1 MFLEIYN
8 KIKEFDTIIIHRHKK
23 PDGDALGSQLGLKRA
38 ILATFPD
45 KVVLAVGEMGESLSF
60 VGSMDIVK
68 DEDYENALVI
78 VLDSG
83 AEMLIDDER
92 YKNGKFLIKIDHHI
106 PQGEYGDLVF
116 VDNSYESCAGIIGD
130 FIRKTDLVLTKDAA
144 AAIFLGMV
152 TDSGRFRFSSTTSKT
167 FDIAS
172 YLMSA
177 GIEIDDI
184 YNSLYVD
191 SLENIRLR
199 AKMALKFEVLSTGV
213 AYLINTYEDVC
224 SLGVS
229 TYQISRGMIGIMSGI
244 EGINIWATF
253 TENENGEVF
262 VELRSNKANINQV
275 AVKYG
280 GGGHLQASGATVKG
294 LDVVPHIIKDLEKV
308 LNGEKI

>member
-1 MFLEIYN
+1 M
-8 KIKEFDTIIIHRHKK
+8 
-23 PDGDALGSQLGLKRA
+23 
-38 ILATFPD
+38 
-45 KVVLAVGEMGESLSF
+45 
-60 VGSMDIVK
+60 
-68 DEDYENALVI
+68 
-78 VLDSG
+78 
-83 AEMLIDDER
+83 
-92 YKNGKFLIKIDHHI
+92 
-106 PQGEYGDLVF
+106 F

-167 FDIAS
+167 FEIAS

-191 SLENIRLR
+191 SLENVRLR

-213 AYLINTYEDVC
+213 AYLINNYEDVC

-244 EGINIWATF
+244 EGINVWATF

-262 VELRSNKANINQV
+262 VELRSNKVNINQV

>member
-45 KVVLAVGEMGESLSF
+45 KTVLAVGANSEALSF
-60 VGSMDIVK
+60 VGSTDEVK
-68 DEDYENALVI
+68 DSDYENALVI

-92 YKNGKFLIKIDHHI
+92 YKMGKLLIKIDHHI
-106 PQGEYGDLVF
+106 PQGEYGDIVL

-130 FIRKTDLVLTKDAA
+130 LIRNTPLVLTKDAA
-144 AAIFLGMV
+144 SAIFLGMV

-172 YLMSA
+172 FLLTS
-177 GIEIDDI
+177 GIEIDEI
-184 YNSLYVD
+184 YNNLYID
-191 SLENIRLR
+191 TLENVRLR
-199 AKMALKFEVLSTGV
+199 AEMTMKFEVLPTKV
-213 AYLINTYEDVC
+213 AYLLNTWEDVQR
-224 SLGVS
+224 LGVS
-229 TYQISRGMIGIMSGI
+229 TYQISRGMIGIMAGI
-244 EGINIWATF
+244 ENINIWATF
-253 TENENGEVF
+253 TENESGEVY

-294 LDVVPHIIKDLEKV
+294 LDIVPSIIKDLERV
-308 LNGEKI
+308 ASGEEI

>member
-23 PDGDALGSQLGLKRA
+23 PDGDAMGSQLGLKRA

-45 KVVLAVGEMGESLSF
+45 KRVLAVGSCSESLSF
-60 VGSMDIVK
+60 LGST
-68 DEDYENALVI
+68 DEVSDNEYKNALVI

-92 YKNGKFLIKIDHHI
+92 YKTGKFLIKIDHHI
-106 PQGEYGDLVF
+106 PQGEYGDLAF

-130 FIRKTDLVLTKDAA
+130 LVRNTPLVLTKDAA
-144 AAIFLGMV
+144 TAIFLGMV
-152 TDSGRFRFSSTTSKT
+152 TDSGRFRFSSTTSRT

-172 YLMSA
+172 FLMSK
-177 GIEIDDI
+177 GIEIDEI
-184 YNSLYVD
+184 YNNLYID
-191 SLENIRLR
+191 SLDNVRLR
-199 AKMALKFEVLSTGV
+199 AEMSLKFEVLPTKV
-213 AYLINTYEDVC
+213 AYLLNTYEDVKR
-224 SLGVS
+224 LGVS
-229 TYQISRGMIGIMSGI
+229 TYQLSRGMIGIMSGI
-244 EGINIWATF
+244 ENINIWATF
-253 TENENGEVF
+253 TENEAGEVY

-294 LDVVPHIIKDLEKV
+294 LDIIPSIIKDLEKV
-308 LNGEKI
+308 ASGEDL

>member
-1 MFLEIYN
+1 MFVEIYN

-38 ILATFPD
+38 ILATFPN
-45 KVVLAVGEMGESLSF
+45 KRVLAVGVNSENLSF
-60 VGSMDIVK
+60 VGSMDMVE
-68 DEDYENALVI
+68 DEDYQEALVI

-92 YKNGKFLIKIDHHI
+92 YNNGKFLIKIDHHI
-106 PQGEYGDLVF
+106 PQGEYGELVL

-130 FIRKTDLVLTKDAA
+130 LIRNTPLVLAKDAA
-144 AAIFLGMV
+144 TAIFLGMV

-167 FDIAS
+167 FEIAS

-177 GIEIDDI
+177 GIDIDEI
-184 YNSLYVD
+184 YNNLYID
-191 SLENIRLR
+191 SLDNVRLR
-199 AKMALKFEVLSTGV
+199 AEMTLKFIVLPSKV
-213 AYLINTYEDVC
+213 AYLLNTHEDVAR
-224 SLGVS
+224 LGVS

-244 EGINIWATF
+244 ENINVWATF
-253 TENENGEVF
+253 TENENGEVY

-280 GGGHLQASGATVKG
+280 GGGHLQASGATVKS
-294 LDVVPHIIKDLEKV
+294 LDLVPDIIKDLEKV
-308 LNGEKI
+308 ANGEVL

>member
-23 PDGDALGSQLGLKRA
+23 PDGDAMGSQLGLKRA

-45 KVVLAVGEMGESLSF
+45 KRVLAVGSCSESLAF
-60 VGSMDIVK
+60 LGST
-68 DEDYENALVI
+68 DEVSDNEYKNALVI

-92 YKNGKFLIKIDHHI
+92 YKTGKFLIKIDHHI

-130 FIRKTDLVLTKDAA
+130 LVRNTPLVLTKDAA
-144 AAIFLGMV
+144 TAIFLGMV
-152 TDSGRFRFSSTTSKT
+152 TDSGRFRFSSTTSRT

-172 YLMSA
+172 YLMST
-177 GIEIDDI
+177 GIEIDEI
-184 YNSLYVD
+184 YNNLYVD
-191 SLENIRLR
+191 SLDNVRLR
-199 AKMALKFEVLSTGV
+199 AEMTLKFEVLPTKV
-213 AYLINTYEDVC
+213 AYLLNTYEDVKR
-224 SLGVS
+224 LGVS
-229 TYQISRGMIGIMSGI
+229 TYQLSRGMIGIMSGI
-244 EGINIWATF
+244 ENINIWATF
-253 TENENGEVF
+253 TENEAGEVY

-294 LDVVPHIIKDLEKV
+294 LDIVPSIIKDLERV
-308 LNGEKI
+308 ASGEDL

>member
-23 PDGDALGSQLGLKRA
+23 PDGDAMGSQLGLKRA
-38 ILATFPD
+38 ILATFPN
-45 KVVLAVGEMGESLSF
+45 KRVLAVGACSESLAF
-60 VGSMDIVK
+60 VGTTDEVL
-68 DEDYENALVI
+68 DEDYKDALVI

-92 YKNGKFLIKIDHHI
+92 YKTGKLLIKIDHHI
-106 PQGEYGDLVF
+106 PQGEYGDIVL

-130 FIRKTDLVLTKDAA
+130 LIRNTPLVLTKDAA
-144 AAIFLGMV
+144 SAIFLGMV

-172 YLMSA
+172 FLLTS
-177 GIEIDDI
+177 GIEIDEI
-184 YNSLYVD
+184 YNNLYVD
-191 SLENIRLR
+191 SLANVRLR
-199 AKMALKFEVLSTGV
+199 AEMTLKFEVLPTKV
-213 AYLINTYEDVC
+213 AYLLNTYEDVKR
-224 SLGVS
+224 LGVS
-229 TYQISRGMIGIMSGI
+229 TYQISRGMISIMAGI
-244 EGINIWATF
+244 ENINIWATF
-253 TENENGEVF
+253 TENESGEVY

-294 LDVVPHIIKDLEKV
+294 LDIIPSIIKDLEKV
-308 LNGEKI
+308 ASGEDL

>member
-1 MFLEIYN
+1 MFNTIYN
-8 KIKEFDTIIIHRHKK
+8 KIQEFDTIIIHRHKK

-38 ILATFPD
+38 ILATFPT
-45 KVVLAVGEMGESLSF
+45 KKVLAVGGASENLSF
-60 VGSMDIVK
+60 VGSMDEVS
-68 DEDYENALVI
+68 DEDYQEALVI

-92 YKNGKFLIKIDHHI
+92 YKTGKLLIKIDHHI
-106 PQGEYGDLVF
+106 PQGEYGDLVL

-130 FIRKTDLVLTKDAA
+130 LIRNTDLVLTKDAA
-144 AAIFLGMV
+144 SAIFLGMV

-172 YLMSA
+172 YLLTS
-177 GIEIDDI
+177 GIDIDGI
-184 YNSLYVD
+184 YNKLYID
-191 SLENIRLR
+191 SLDNVRLR
-199 AKMALKFEVLSTGV
+199 ANMTLKFTVLPTKV
-213 AYLINTYEDVC
+213 AYLLNNKEDVA

-244 EGINIWATF
+244 EGINVWATF
-253 TENENGEVF
+253 TENEDGDVY
-262 VELRSNKANINQV
+262 VELRSNGANVNQV

-294 LDVVPHIIKDLEKV
+294 LDVVPSIIKDLEIV
-308 LNGEKI
+308 AAGGNL